1 MAMSFEEAQ
10 RLTNQNLSKQR
21 KGYLAENA
29 YRQSPEGIQ
38 RSKDRVKAIGKG
50 ALEFTPY
57 ATYTD
62 GKSAIENFQKG
73 EYLDGSIDALFAA
86 AAAVPGA
93 MLAKKGIKS
102 GYKGLK
108 NLFKGPLSPQYNSK
122 GAFIKGLMNESE
134 SVFNMLMKKLNPMY
148 ENANAT
154 LLTGQGGDIGKNF
167 VKNNMGVYTQP
178 KVSLSPKAAIA
189 DDYAMKQPIGDGSA
203 GSGKRLLAFPYNQNE
218 KFKDFT
224 ENTISNIGN
233 SVVHGG
239 PEVRIGPLAL
249 EKSTKNLIGK
259 KPLSF
264 PAASATYGRKNIP
277 GQVDTPGNLGMLSR
291 LSDDEFRNWASK
303 NVFSKGGKVK

>member
-1 MAMSFEEAQ
+1 MAMSFKEAMKYTNKKVADNRKKELTENK
-10 RLTNQNLSKQR
+10 RL
-21 KGYLAENA
+21 
-29 YRQSPEGIQ
+29 QSPKNIEAMNNYVKGI
-38 RSKDRVKAIGKG
+38 RND
-50 ALEFTPY
+50 FTPY
-57 ATYTD
+57 GLYHYGNKAV
-62 GKSAIENFQKG
+62 KSAGKKDYWDTASSGINAILSAIPLAGPTK
-73 EYLDGSIDALFAA
+73 
-86 AAAVPGA
+86 AV
-93 MLAKKGIKS
+93 AKQ

-108 NLFKGPLSPQYNSK
+108 SLFQGPLSPQYNSR
-122 GAFIKGLMNESE
+122 GAFVNGLMNEGQT
-134 SVFNMLMKKLNPMY
+134 VFNMLMKKLNPMY

-189 DDYAMKQPIGDGSA
+189 DDYAMKQAIGDGSA
-203 GSGKRLLAFPYNQNE
+203 GSGKRLLVFPYNQNE
-218 KFKDFT
+218 KFKNFT

-239 PEVRIGPLAL
+239 PEVRVGPLAL